1 MSFAE
6 RIEQQLIETA
16 NLGDK
21 RCALAN
27 LFTDD
32 RLTNEDQEKL
42 KEVVDCPA
50 SDPRRLS
57 MVTIALALRAEGIEI
72 SKTAIGDHRR
82 KACRCYSKKDD
93 SQ

>member
-6 RIEQQLIETA
+6 RIEQQLAETLQPG
-16 NLGDK
+16 NK

-27 LFTDD
+27 LFTDE
-32 RLTNEDQEKL
+32 RLTKTDQEKL
-42 KEVVDCPA
+42 KEVVDTKA
-50 SDPRRLS
+50 NDPRRVS
-57 MVTIALALRAEGIEI
+57 AVTVSLALRAEGIEI

>member
-6 RIEQQLIETA
+6 RIERQLLEAA

-27 LFTDD
+27 LYTDD
-32 RLTNEDQEKL
+32 RLTKQDQDKL
-42 KEVVDCPA
+42 KEVVDCPVN
-50 SDPRRLS
+50 DPKRVS

>member
-16 NLGDK
+16 KLGDK

-32 RLTNEDQEKL
+32 RLTKEDQEKL

-50 SDPRRLS
+50 NDPRKLS